1 MYIQYRLF
9 NLKCRNRGFAFDS
22 SAFADYTKFY
32 NRLEGGALSLN
43 AKLIS
48 VSERFYS

>member
-9 NLKCRNRGFAFDS
+9 NLKCRNLAFDS